1 MRGET
6 FLHASP
12 ANLRSYGK
20 RENKMSRRVHT
31 SRLEVTP
38 LLSGDVWRLLR
49 QLTYKRFKKGS
60 GATVTVPAGFITDL
74 ASVPTQIVLFLSLV
88 SIIVGHLVPISW
100 LFWVGI
106 TALVLAILIPKLGR
120 FNVAAV
126 VHDYLYQYH
135 GYNEYEGRAVIQFHP
150 VTRETADR
158 IFYDIMAAFGVVK
171 WRRTIMYWGVRTTGA
186 LAWRGGPK
194 RLIKTEAKHGHR
206 KGAGN
211 QAG

>member
-1 MRGET
+1 
-6 FLHASP
+6 
-12 ANLRSYGK
+12 
-20 RENKMSRRVHT
+20 MSDKTRT

-38 LLSGDVWRLLR
+38 LLSGDVWYLLR
-49 QLTYKRFKKGS
+49 KLTYERSKKGS
-60 GATVTVPAGFITDL
+60 GNTVTVPASFITDL

-100 LFWVGI
+100 LFWIGI

-135 GYNEYEGRAVIQFHP
+135 GYNEYEGKAVIQFHP

-158 IFYDIMAAFGVVK
+158 IFYDIMAAFGVK
-171 WRRTIMYWGVRTTGA
+171 RWRRTIMYWGVRATGA

-194 RLIKTEAKHGHR
+194 RLMKTEAKHGHR
-206 KGAGN
+206 EGAGN